1 MLGALQIL
9 LVRIL
14 LPVSTIIF
22 ALFFYRGVED
32 MGRSEKLFPI
42 VLIAGISLIAL
53 LVIVRE
59 VHAFLA
65 VRREGK
71 PGVAR
76 QLDIDGLRT
85 LGWQRS
91 TLIAGACLLYV
102 VALDRLGLLVTAF
115 LVYLTCAGTL
125 IPDKSVHRD
134 WILSLAGAVAV
145 AVLFDVVFRVWL
157 GLHLPGPM
165 PG

>member
-1 MLGALQIL
+1 MSSALQVL

-14 LPVSTIIF
+14 LPVGTIVF
-22 ALFFYRGVED
+22 ALFFYRGIED

-42 VLIAGISLIAL
+42 VLIAGISLIAI

-59 VHAFLA
+59 AHAFF
-65 VRREGK
+65 VVGREDK
-71 PGVAR
+71 PGAAR

-85 LGWQRS
+85 LGWRRS
-91 TLIAGACLLYV
+91 TLVAGACLLYV
-102 VALDRLGLLVTAF
+102 VAIDRLGLLVTAF
-115 LVYLTCAGTL
+115 LVYMTCAATL
-125 IPDKSVHRD
+125 IPDRSGHRD
-134 WILSLAGAVAV
+134 WIFSLVGAVAV
-145 AVLFDVVFRVWL
+145 AILFDLVFRVWL